1 MPIQQHLESLDLS
14 GMTIVFDLD
23 GTIADTAPDLI
34 EAANAAL
41 VSEGFAAAPAAA
53 IKSGVGYGTKAM
65 LRAAFAA
72 IEREVSEDQLQR
84 LSKKLVAYYT
94 DRIADK
100 TVLFDGFLAAAG
112 ELRAAEA
119 KLALCTNK
127 KEYLA
132 RRLVSTLGIASLFD
146 GVAGGDTF
154 AFHKPDPRH
163 ITELIRMVG
172 GDPSAAIMIG
182 DSEADIAAAS
192 AAGVPSVAVSFGYA
206 AIPAEKL
213 GATAI
218 IGHFNELIQTIAYL
232 LPFERPV

>member
-1 MPIQQHLESLDLS
+1 MPMEQHRKSLDLS

-41 VSEGFAAAPAAA
+41 ASEGFAAAPAAA
-53 IKSGVGYGTKAM
+53 IKSGAGYGTKAM
-65 LRAAFAA
+65 LRAALAA

-84 LSKKLVAYYT
+84 LSKKLVAHYA
-94 DRIADK
+94 DHIADK
-100 TVLFDGFLAAAG
+100 TALFDGFLAAAG
-112 ELRAAEA
+112 ELRAAKA

-132 RRLVSTLGIASLFD
+132 RRLVSTLDIASLFD